1 MAEAKQGDKVKVH
14 YKGSLADGTVF
25 DSSEGRDPLEFV
37 VGQHQ
42 VIPGFEDAVEGM
54 NVGDSTETTIPA
66 DQAYGQRREDLVLTV
81 PKAQMP
87 EGLEPDVGM
96 QLQLRQPDGR
106 PAIARI
112 TEVTEDAV
120 TLDVN
125 HPLAGQDLTFSI
137 DLVEI
142 VD

>member
-87 EGLEPDVGM
+87 EGLEPQVGM

>member
-87 EGLEPDVGM
+87 EGLEPEVGM